1 MTNKIKQW
9 FALTDKG
16 ARGILKASV
25 IAFLNYLWNIMSI
38 VVVMLFLD
46 GVINGDV
53 NSSLIIGL
61 SVVTLILMYALN
73 FWEYNNLYTV
83 TYR

>member
-53 NSSLIIGL
+53 
-61 SVVTLILMYALN
+61 
-73 FWEYNNLYTV
+73 
-83 TYR
+83 

>member
-46 GVINGDV
+46 GVINADFDV
-53 NSSLIIGL
+53 CTQFLG
-61 SVVTLILMYALN
+61 VQ
-73 FWEYNNLYTV
+73 
-83 TYR
+83 